1 MVYLSDNHPGG
12 DRAWGSF
19 SNFIQLLDDGA
30 ITRPLIRVRSILQE
44 ACYYFIQSRE
54 IDYNRDGRVDVF
66 NFTLE
71 FQLADNQNV
80 YGIRFLAFF
89 DVRLHVCVTKHAFK
103 FLMLIFHTD
112 ILTSPDADSCIHQYV
127 LVNSMF

>member
-1 MVYLSDNHPGG
+1 M
-12 DRAWGSF
+12 
-19 SNFIQLLDDGA
+19 
-30 ITRPLIRVRSILQE
+30 
-44 ACYYFIQSRE
+44 
-54 IDYNRDGRVDVF
+54 F

-89 DVRLHVCVTKHAFK
+89 DVRLHVCVIKHALECFI
-103 FLMLIFHTD
+103 LIFHTD
-112 ILTSPDADSCIHQYV
+112 ILTSPNADSCIHQYV